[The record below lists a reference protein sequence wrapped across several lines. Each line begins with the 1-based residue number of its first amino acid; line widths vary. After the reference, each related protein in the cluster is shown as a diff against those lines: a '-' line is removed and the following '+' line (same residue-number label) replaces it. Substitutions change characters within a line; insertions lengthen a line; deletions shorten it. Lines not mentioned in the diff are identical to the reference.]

1 MGNVTPAIHA
11 ATCPRCGVEFG
22 IDNLVLDRTMAG
34 ALTGRR
40 AMARDTVPGRA
51 PSK

>member
-40 AMARDTVPGRA
+40 AMARDIVPGRA
-51 PSK
+51 PSR